1 MSKYVE
7 EVLMETLVNDASSVK
22 IRINDNG
29 RIVIPVE
36 MRQKLGIL
44 AGDTVL
50 LTIEGDA
57 LKIESYRARVRRVQ
71 ESLRKYIAPGRSLAD
86 ELIAERR
93 EEARREMEEALG

>member
-1 MSKYVE
+1 
-7 EVLMETLVNDASSVK
+7 METLVNDASSVK